1 MLSPMTAPYRVF
13 DPLLGGEAAD
23 AMLTLC
29 QRFGRY
35 PTYAEDVTA
44 AVPFAPGIPQRY
56 DAAANFVRT
65 GGRLARSEAPE
76 RLASRTNYFRATYA
90 YDRPETPGIEPFLFH
105 EGFRVAAAQI
115 HGRPV
120 VVPNIVYA
128 NLLLPGQELAVHT
141 DVPEFRGANRK
152 RYPQWLI
159 VVMHHSGL
167 FETWRMPIATA
178 VAYFG
183 SCEGGAFAFYPDGPD
198 GPVRTL
204 PVKHDTAVITDTDT
218 VFHGVDRVA
227 ESVPL
232 PPIRPGT
239 ELVFEPGD
247 RTWRARAEGR
257 ELASYRFGQLRFSV
271 SWKAYCYADERERAL
286 ADRHDDDLD
295 LGFILDRLEADLRRR
310 GRLAGPRPADH
321 DFALLLIDAYVRFPE
336 PRPASAA

>member
-1 MLSPMTAPYRVF
+1 VTATFRVF
-13 DPLLGGEAAD
+13 DPLLGAEGAD
-23 AMLTLC
+23 AMLRLC
-29 QRFGRY
+29 ERFGRY

-44 AVPFAPGIPQRY
+44 AVPFAPEIPQRY

-65 GGRLARSEAPE
+65 GGRLGRSEPPE

-90 YDRPETPGIEPFLFH
+90 YDRPETPGIEPVLHH
-105 EGFRVAAAQI
+105 EGFREAARAV

-167 FETWRMPIATA
+167 FDAWRMPIATA

-183 SCEGGAFAFYPDGPD
+183 ECQGGAFAFYPDGPD

-204 PVKHDTAVITDTDT
+204 PARHDTAVLIDTDS

-227 ESVPL
+227 ETAPL

-239 ELVFEPGD
+239 ELVFEPAD
-247 RTWRARAEGR
+247 RTWRARFGGET
-257 ELASYRFGQLRFSV
+257 LATYRWGEIRFSV
-271 SWKAYCYADERERAL
+271 SWKAYCYADERERSL
-286 ADRHDDDLD
+286 ADAHGDDLE
-295 LGFILDRLEADLRRR
+295 LGFILGRLEADLRAR
-310 GRLAGPRPADH
+310 GRLVGPRPGDRE
-321 DFALLLIDAYVRFPE
+321 FALLLIESYVRFPE
-336 PRPASAA
+336 PRPAAA